1 MLLASVT
8 MKELLEAGVH
18 FGHPTRR
25 WNPKMKRFIYGGRNG
40 IYIIDLHQTLQRI
53 ERATEFARQ
62 LALEGGIMLLVGTKR
77 QAQESVRAAA
87 ESCGMPHITFR
98 WPGGFLTNF
107 RTLRKRIDDLEALE
121 RQVTP
126 ERLESL
132 PKRQAKRLHED
143 YDRLNR
149 MLGGVRDL
157 ERLPDALFLVDLRK
171 EHIAVE
177 EARRLGIPTVAVVDT
192 DRDPDLVTYPIP
204 SNDDAIRAIRLISNI
219 IAEALSEGRRERE
232 ARLRVEEPEVAVAAA
247 GAGEARPAPVE
258 APVGVGAGEPAPVG
272 VAEGEQPAEG
282 VEEPAVPARTPR
294 TIRKRLVVAEDEF
307 EDV

>member
-53 ERATEFARQ
+53 EHATEFARQ
-62 LALEGGIMLLVGTKR
+62 VSLDGGIVLLVGTKR

-107 RTLRKRIDDLEALE
+107 RTLRRRIDDLEALE
-121 RQVTP
+121 KQVTP
-126 ERLESL
+126 ERLEPL
-132 PKRQAKRLHED
+132 PKRQAKRLRED
-143 YDRLNR
+143 YERLNR

-177 EARRLGIPTVAVVDT
+177 EARRLGIPTIAVVDT

-219 IAEALSEGRRERE
+219 VAEAVSEGRRERE
-232 ARLRVEEPEVAVAAA
+232 ARLRAEEVVPEAVPAEAAAA
-247 GAGEARPAPVE
+247 GAPAAPAAEGLE
-258 APVGVGAGEPAPVG
+258 APALVGVGEAETTAEEG
-272 VAEGEQPAEG
+272 VA
-282 VEEPAVPARTPR
+282 EPAVPARQPR
-294 TIRKRLVVAEDEF
+294 TFRKRLVTSEDEF
-307 EDV
+307 EDL

>member
-1 MLLASVT
+1 MRLPSVT

-53 ERATEFARQ
+53 EQATEFARQ
-62 LALEGGIMLLVGTKR
+62 VGVDGGIVLLVGTKR

-87 ESCGMPHITFR
+87 ESCGMPHITYR

-121 RQVTP
+121 KQITP
-126 ERLESL
+126 ERLDSL
-132 PKRQAKRLHED
+132 PKRQAKRLQED

-149 MLGGVRDL
+149 MLGGVRNL

-177 EARRLGIPTVAVVDT
+177 EARRLGIPTIAVVDT

-219 IAEALSEGRRERE
+219 VAEAVSGGRRERE
-232 ARLRVEEPEVAVAAA
+232 ARLKAEEVEAAPA
-247 GAGEARPAPVE
+247 LAAEAQPLPVE
-258 APVGVGAGEPAPVG
+258 APVGVGVAEVAAVG
-272 VAEGEQPAEG
+272 VAEVQEQPEEA
-282 VEEPAVPARTPR
+282 EEPPVPARKPR

-307 EDV
+307 EDL

>member
-1 MLLASVT
+1 MLLALVT

-40 IYIIDLHQTLQRI
+40 IYIIDLHQTLERI
-53 ERATEFARQ
+53 EQAAQAARQ
-62 LALEGGIMLLVGTKR
+62 IALEGGIILFVGTKR

-107 RTLRKRIDDLEALE
+107 RTLRERIHALEDLEKA
-121 RQVTP
+121 VAP
-126 ERLESL
+126 ERLQGL
-132 PKRQAKRLHED
+132 PKRQAKRLRED
-143 YDRLNR
+143 YERLNR
-149 MLGGVRDL
+149 MVGGARALD
-157 ERLPDALFLVDLRK
+157 RLPDALFLVDLRK

-177 EARRLGIPTVAVVDT
+177 EARRLGIPTIAIVDT

-219 IAEALSEGRRERE
+219 IGEAANEGRRERE
-232 ARLRVEEPEVAVAAA
+232 ARLRVEEGVAAPAVGALEVAAA
-247 GAGEARPAPVE
+247 AQVPE
-258 APVGVGAGEPAPVG
+258 EPALVG
-272 VAEGEQPAEG
+272 VAEGQPEAGEQPAA
-282 VEEPAVPARTPR
+282 EEAVPARKPR
-294 TIRKRLVVAEDEF
+294 TIRKRLVIAEDEF
-307 EDV
+307 EET